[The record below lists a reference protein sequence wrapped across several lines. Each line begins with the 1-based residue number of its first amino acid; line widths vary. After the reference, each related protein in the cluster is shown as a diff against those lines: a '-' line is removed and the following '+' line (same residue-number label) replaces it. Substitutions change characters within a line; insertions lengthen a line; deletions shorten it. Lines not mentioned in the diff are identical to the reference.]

1 MSQWL
6 WSLGPRVPQYVAAQ
20 PLYSDVTDLTTRL
33 FVESAQSISGGAVFP
48 DSVPGSQFKPNQGV
62 TRIAAA
68 VALVRAAGLR
78 SQAEA
83 KAGMPLAF
91 LDAATIPTELRGYVS
106 LAITEGLLHSDSLF
120 RPQSPLTRGELA
132 QAIAIIERR
141 P

>member
-1 MSQWL
+1 M
-6 WSLGPRVPQYVAAQ
+6 
-20 PLYSDVTDLTTRL
+20 
-33 FVESAQSISGGAVFP
+33 
-48 DSVPGSQFKPNQGV
+48 

-106 LAITEGLLHSDSLF
+106 LAVAEGLLGSDSLF

-132 QAIAIIERR
+132 QAIAVLERR